1 MYASA
6 ILSFVR
12 QFPRECL
19 AALVLILLAAGTA
32 LVPPMLLGRF
42 IDALGGG
49 QFVILRARLRGCSR
63 AGRTR

>member
-32 LVPPMLLGRF
+32 LVPPMLLGSSP
-42 IDALGGG
+42 ISVGEKLASASP
-49 QFVILRARLRGCSR
+49 QA
-63 AGRTR
+63 A

>member
-42 IDALGGG
+42 Y
-49 QFVILRARLRGCSR
+49 
-63 AGRTR
+63 